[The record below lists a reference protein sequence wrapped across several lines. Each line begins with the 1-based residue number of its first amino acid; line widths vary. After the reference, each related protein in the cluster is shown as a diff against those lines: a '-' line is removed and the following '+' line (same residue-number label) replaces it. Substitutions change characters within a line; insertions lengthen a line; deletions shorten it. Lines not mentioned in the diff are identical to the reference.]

1 MTSSRL
7 FFNVLFTRVDDFSET
22 EMKMNSHHFYNKN
35 KITEMQ
41 VEQDANNEE
50 QLDTNVI

>member
-22 EMKMNSHHFYNKN
+22 EMNSHHFYNKN
-35 KITEMQ
+35 KIKEMQ
-41 VEQDANNEE
+41 VEQDTNNEE